1 MAKRL
6 GDEEWKI
13 RASNLGLEWVDRPPR
28 RNDIPT
34 LIRCLTCGNTWPI
47 QPAGLAKGRGCDACH
62 RKSTRVGHEEWL
74 VRIQALNATWVS
86 GTPETLADTSKVA
99 KCLLC
104 EETWIVN
111 PRKLYGYSGHPRC
124 KAKSKPPAISFPEW
138 QRRAKKVDVEWLS
151 EPHNSKVPTPA
162 RCLLCGH
169 NWSPTP
175 SNISG
180 GSRCPKCAL
189 VKNPGSSGRV
199 TITEW
204 KRRANVAGVEWYPE
218 PPAKASAKTQVRCL
232 KCSHVWIV
240 LPNNI
245 SKGHGCPSCAGNA
258 PLNQSEWD
266 IRAANAGLEWLD
278 EVKGRHQ
285 KATARCLQCKFT
297 WKVDAGQVAQG
308 AGCPECGAKKAQR
321 SRSITEDV
329 WKERAK
335 NRNLEWLETPRNNST
350 KRGIRCLKCGHEW
363 KVTPQN
369 VSSGSG
375 CPQCA
380 GTVVSEDTWNKR
392 ASSVGIMWLTI
403 PNDSRKPTPAKCLT
417 CKIEW
422 NAIPDSVGRGSGCP
436 NCAVTGYK
444 MGEPGIFYFIER
456 DNRKGRAARKIGI
469 SNTKSFPT
477 RLALWKS
484 QGFMLIFQV
493 EDQDGAII
501 QSLEKN
507 MISWLR
513 DEIGLGQYLDKE
525 EMPRGGSSET
535 FAPENP
541 SNQEIMN
548 VISEKLSDLR
558 GT

>member
-1 MAKRL
+1 VAKRL

-34 LIRCLTCGNTWPI
+34 LIRCLTCGKTWPI
-47 QPAGLAKGRGCDACH
+47 QPAGLAKGGGCDACH

-86 GTPETLADTSKVA
+86 GTPETLADTSKA
-99 KCLLC
+99 ARCLLC
-104 EETWIVN
+104 GETWIVN
-111 PRKLYGYSGHPRC
+111 PRKLYGHYGHPRC
-124 KAKSKPPAISFPEW
+124 KEKSKTPAISFAEW

-151 EPHNSKVPTPA
+151 EPPNSKVPTPA
-162 RCLLCGH
+162 RCLQCGH

-175 SNISG
+175 SNVSG

-189 VKNPGSSGRV
+189 VKIPGSSGSV
-199 TITEW
+199 TISEW
-204 KRRANVAGVEWYPE
+204 KRRAIVAGVEWYPE
-218 PPAKASAKTQVRCL
+218 PPAKSSAKTQVRCL
-232 KCSHVWIV
+232 KCSHVWVV
-240 LPNNI
+240 LPSNI

-258 PLNQSEWD
+258 PINQSEWD

-308 AGCPECGAKKAQR
+308 AGCPECGAKKAQK
-321 SRSITEDV
+321 SRSISEDV

-335 NRNLEWLETPRNNST
+335 NRNLEWLETPHNNST
-350 KRGIRCLKCGHEW
+350 KRRIRCLKCGHEW

-369 VSSGSG
+369 VSSRSG

-392 ASSVGIMWLTI
+392 ASSVGIRWMTT

-417 CKIEW
+417 CKLEW
-422 NAIPDSVGRGSGCP
+422 NATPDSVGRGSGCP

-469 SNTKSFPT
+469 SNTKSFPV
-477 RLALWKS
+477 RLAFWKS
-484 QGFMLIFQV
+484 QGFRLIFQV

-507 MISWLR
+507 MLSWLR

-535 FAPENP
+535 FAPDNP
-541 SNQEIMN
+541 SNQEILN
-548 VISEKLSDLR
+548 VISGKLDDLR